1 MKQGKIKYVIVCICL
16 IYTGLPGCKTTR
28 NSVGLIIES
37 NKKSVE
43 RIKENLIE
51 NKIEVKNI
59 WVKKYN
65 CEIRDNW
72 KRKDFYGDI
81 KIVKG
86 ERILIT
92 VKSGLGIETTRVL
105 ITKDSV
111 KIVDR
116 MNKEVFCGGYEE
128 MKRYFGLIDC
138 YKKAEDLLISNNS
151 MVIEEMENIYGNKYK
166 IKKGEKKS
174 EIVISEKGVKETR
187 NIRFTIG
194 VDNYNIVEYIE
205 KNGKNEMLK
214 VNYLSWIDFGEIKFP
229 EELKIEIH
237 KGSEKR
243 ISILKYERIELDGK
257 INTKFR
263 IPDGYKVINL

>member
-1 MKQGKIKYVIVCICL
+1 MKYRKIKALIICICL

-28 NSVGLIIES
+28 SSVGLFNES
-37 NKKSVE
+37 TEESVE
-43 RIKENLIE
+43 RVKKSLIE

-65 CEIRDNW
+65 CEIRENW

-92 VKSGLGIETTRVL
+92 VKSGLGIETARVL
-105 ITKDSV
+105 LTKDSV

-138 YKKAEDLLISNNS
+138 YKKAEDLMISNNS
-151 MVIEEMENIYGNKYK
+151 IVIEEIGNRYVNKYE
-166 IKKGEKKS
+166 IKKGEKKD
-174 EIVISEKGVKETR
+174 EIIISEKGVKTTG
-187 NIRFTIG
+187 NKQFTIR
-194 VDNYNIVEYIE
+194 VDNYNIVEYSE
-205 KNGKNEMLK
+205 ENGKNEMLK
-214 VNYLSWIDFGEIKFP
+214 VNYLNWIDFGKIKFP

-237 KGSEKR
+237 KGGEKR
-243 ISILKYERIELDGK
+243 ISILKYERIEIDGK
-257 INTKFR
+257 MNTKFR
-263 IPDGYKVINL
+263 IPDGYKVIKL